1 MKLYPWEE
9 KAYNEL
15 VNLYEKFYNR
25 LAEFGKECYRID
37 SHILFNKD
45 VKDLTC
51 EQEQQ
56 IRAFWEKYVDDF
68 DIYYHRYYID
78 RTGKFD
84 VKFIPDDIFAGFIDG
99 YLNNRTIEAG
109 VSDKNYFDL
118 YLNGFKMPAT
128 YIHLINGTFEDSSYR
143 IVTRDDAIKYLVR
156 ISKFI
161 VKPSMASYGGKG
173 CFRFHNPTYEEIDA
187 YLRESNCENMIFQEV
202 VEQHKMTALL
212 HPKSL
217 NTIRIM
223 TLLLDGEIKV
233 LPAVFRIGVG
243 ESYVDNASKGGIY
256 CKILPDGTLS
266 NFAYDALGN
275 RFDAHPDGGAFTD
288 IKFEFMDKVQTFVMQ
303 AAQRFPHFRLI
314 GWDIAIDKESN
325 PIIIE
330 ANLTMSSIDLIETI
344 CGPLFGEYTERVLD
358 EIFHQNKKK
367 TLSIDLLQYI

>member
-1 MKLYPWEE
+1 MKLYSWEE

-15 VNLYEKFYNR
+15 VSLYEKFYNR
-25 LAEFGKECYRID
+25 LAELGKECYRID
-37 SHILFNKD
+37 SHILFNND

-51 EQEQQ
+51 EQEQL
-56 IRAFWEKYVDDF
+56 IRGFWENYVDDF

-78 RTGKFD
+78 RTGQFD
-84 VKFIPDDIFAGFIDG
+84 VRFIPDDIFAGYIDG

-118 YLNGFKMPAT
+118 YLNGFKMPVT

-143 IVTRDDAIKYLVR
+143 IITRDNAIKYLVHTNR
-156 ISKFI
+156 FI

-173 CFRFHNPTYEEIDA
+173 CTLFCNPTYEEIDA
-187 YLRESNCENMIFQEV
+187 YLREANCENMIFQEI

-233 LPAVFRIGVG
+233 LPAAFRIGVG

-266 NFAYDALGN
+266 NFAYDSLGN
-275 RFDAHPDGGAFTD
+275 RFDTHPDGGMFSD
-288 IKFEFMDKVQTFVMQ
+288 IKFEFMDKVQTLVVQ

-314 GWDIAIDKESN
+314 GWDIAIDKEST

-330 ANLTMSSIDLIETI
+330 ANLTMSSMDVIETI

-367 TLSIDLLQYI
+367 SLSIDLLQYI